1 MLAYLRLVF
10 RLPLLL
16 VHILLGTPVTV
27 LSQYRPLRDISVGR
41 RQLSEVTAVWYMRT
55 VCRIF
60 GLTIEQAGTV
70 GPGARLLVA
79 NHISWLDIA
88 LINSMAAVSFV
99 SKSEINDWPVVGLMA
114 RSGRTVFHQR
124 GSHDSASGVA
134 AVMAERLEAGGRVAI
149 FPEGGIRP
157 GHGVKRFHG
166 RLFAA
171 AIDTGV
177 PVQPVMLRYLRDGGH
192 DPDMTFLPG
201 EHFVANFFR
210 LLRQGPCTAHVEVLP
225 EIQSRG
231 RQRRELAAQAEAAVR
246 AAFEADVA
254 RG

>member
-1 MLAYLRLVF
+1 MLAYARLIYRV
-10 RLPLLL
+10 PILLL
-16 VHILLGTPVTV
+16 HIVLGAPVTV
-27 LSQYRPLRDISVGR
+27 LCQYRPFRDLRPGR
-41 RQLSEVTAVWYMRT
+41 RPLSEVTAVWWMRT

-60 GLTIEQAGTV
+60 GLRIERSGTF

-79 NHISWLDIA
+79 NHISWLDIP

-99 SKSEINDWPVVGLMA
+99 SKAEINDWPVVGLMA
-114 RSGRTVFHQR
+114 RSGRTLFHQR

-134 AVMAERLEAGGRVAI
+134 TIMAERLAQGGRVAI

-166 RLFAA
+166 RMFAA
-171 AIDTGV
+171 AIETGS
-177 PVQPVMLRYLRDGGH
+177 PVQPIMLRYLREGGH

-201 EHFVANFFR
+201 EHFVSNFFR
-210 LLRQGPCTAHVEVLP
+210 LLRQGPCIAHVEVLP
-225 EIQSRG
+225 EIAAAG
-231 RQRRELAAQAEAAVR
+231 RQRRDVAAEAEAAVR
-246 AAFEADVA
+246 SAFEADVA